1 MPLRRC
7 DDLKI
12 FSGTTT
18 PDLASE
24 IADCTGLSR
33 GEIEVGRFA
42 NGEIRVIVKENVRG
56 SDVFI
61 VQSICNPVNDSIM
74 EILIIIDAMR
84 RASAGRITAVIP
96 HYGYARQ
103 DRKTRGREPIT
114 AKLVANL
121 LTTAGVDRVL
131 TVDLHA
137 GQIQGFFDIP
147 VDHLSARPILTDYFL
162 EKKLDDAV
170 VVAPDLGGV
179 TRARD
184 LAQKIGA
191 SLAIIDKRRPEPGM
205 AEVMSI
211 IGKVQGKI
219 AIMVDDIIDTGGT
232 IILGAEAI
240 LGRGARE
247 VYACC
252 THPVFSGNAR
262 ARLEASILKEV
273 VVTNTIPMPLGN
285 SDSTKIKVL
294 SVGRLLGE
302 AILRI
307 HDNKSVSEL
316 FR

>member
-1 MPLRRC
+1 MTFRRQNDLR
-7 DDLKI
+7 I
-12 FSGTTT
+12 FSGTAT
-18 PDLASE
+18 PDLAAE
-24 IADCTGLSR
+24 IAEVLQLR
-33 GEIEVGRFA
+33 MGEIEVGRFA
-42 NGEIRVIVKENVRG
+42 NGEIRIIVKENVRG

-61 VQSICNPVNDSIM
+61 IQSICTPVNDSLVELLIM
-74 EILIIIDAMR
+74 IDAMR

-147 VDHLSARPILTDYFL
+147 VDHLSAAPILADYFHEKRL
-162 EKKLDDAV
+162 EDAV

-179 TRARD
+179 ARARD

-191 SLAIIDKRRPEPGM
+191 SLAIVDKRRPEPGM
-205 AEVMSI
+205 AEVMNI
-211 IGKVQGKI
+211 IGKVQGKV

-232 IILGAEAI
+232 IVLGAQAI
-240 LGRGARE
+240 LERGARE
-247 VYACC
+247 VYTCC
-252 THPVFSGNAR
+252 THPVFSGDAV
-262 ARLEASILKEV
+262 ARLEASVLKEV
-273 VVTNTIPMPLGN
+273 VVTNTIPVPPSRCDGG
-285 SDSTKIKVL
+285 KIKVL
-294 SVGRLLGE
+294 SVARLLGE

-307 HDNKSVSEL
+307 HEDRSVSEL

>member
-1 MPLRRC
+1 MPFRRQ
-7 DDLKI
+7 DDLKV
-12 FSGTTT
+12 FSGTAT
-18 PDLASE
+18 PDLAAE
-24 IADCTGLSR
+24 IAEVLGLQM

-42 NGEIRVIVKENVRG
+42 NGEIKVTVKENVRG

-61 VQSICNPVNDSIM
+61 IQSICTPVNDSLV
-74 EILIIIDAMR
+74 ELLIVIDAMR

-147 VDHLSARPILTDYFL
+147 VDHLSAAPILADYFH
-162 EKKLDDAV
+162 EKHFEHAV

-179 TRARD
+179 ARARD

-191 SLAIIDKRRPEPGM
+191 SLAIVDKRRPEPGM
-205 AEVMSI
+205 AEIMNI
-211 IGKVQGKI
+211 IGKVAGKI

-232 IILGAEAI
+232 IVLG
-240 LGRGARE
+240 
-247 VYACC
+247 
-252 THPVFSGNAR
+252 
-262 ARLEASILKEV
+262 
-273 VVTNTIPMPLGN
+273 
-285 SDSTKIKVL
+285 
-294 SVGRLLGE
+294 
-302 AILRI
+302 
-307 HDNKSVSEL
+307 
-316 FR
+316 

>member
-1 MPLRRC
+1 MTFRRQ
-7 DDLKI
+7 DDLRI
-12 FSGTTT
+12 FSGTAT
-18 PDLASE
+18 PDLAAE
-24 IADCTGLSR
+24 IAEVLQLR
-33 GEIEVGRFA
+33 MGEIEVGRFA
-42 NGEIRVIVKENVRG
+42 NGEIRIIVKENVRG

-61 VQSICNPVNDSIM
+61 IQSICTPVNDSLVELLIM
-74 EILIIIDAMR
+74 IDAMR

-147 VDHLSARPILTDYFL
+147 VDHLSAAPILADYFHEKRL
-162 EKKLDDAV
+162 EDAV

-179 TRARD
+179 ARARD

-191 SLAIIDKRRPEPGM
+191 SLAIVDKRRPEPGM
-205 AEVMSI
+205 AEVMNI
-211 IGKVQGKI
+211 IGKVQGKV

-232 IILGAEAI
+232 IVLGAQAI
-240 LGRGARE
+240 LERGARE
-247 VYACC
+247 VYTCC
-252 THPVFSGNAR
+252 THPVFSGDAV
-262 ARLEASILKEV
+262 ARLEASVLKEV
-273 VVTNTIPMPLGN
+273 VVTNTIPVPPSRCDGG
-285 SDSTKIKVL
+285 KIKVL
-294 SVGRLLGE
+294 SVARLLGE

-307 HDNKSVSEL
+307 HEDRSVSEL

>member
-1 MPLRRC
+1 MSFRRQ
-7 DDLKI
+7 DDLRI
-12 FSGTTT
+12 FSGTAT
-18 PDLASE
+18 PDLAAE
-24 IADCTGLSR
+24 IAEVLQLR
-33 GEIEVGRFA
+33 MGEIEVGRFA
-42 NGEIRVIVKENVRG
+42 NGEIRIIVKENVRG

-61 VQSICNPVNDSIM
+61 IQSICTPVNDSLVELLIM
-74 EILIIIDAMR
+74 IDAMR

-147 VDHLSARPILTDYFL
+147 VDHLSAAPILADYFHEKRL
-162 EKKLDDAV
+162 EDAV

-179 TRARD
+179 ARARD

-191 SLAIIDKRRPEPGM
+191 SLAIVDKRRPEPGM
-205 AEVMSI
+205 AEVMNI
-211 IGKVQGKI
+211 IGKVQGKV

-232 IILGAEAI
+232 IVLGAQAI
-240 LGRGARE
+240 LERGARE
-247 VYACC
+247 VYTCC
-252 THPVFSGNAR
+252 THPVFSGDAV
-262 ARLEASILKEV
+262 ARLEASVLKEV
-273 VVTNTIPMPLGN
+273 VVTNTIPVPPSRCDGG
-285 SDSTKIKVL
+285 KIKVL
-294 SVGRLLGE
+294 SVARLLGE

-307 HDNKSVSEL
+307 HEDRSVSEL